1 MDTIV
6 EFKGV
11 SKAYGGLQ
19 VLTDVQLSVKKN
31 DFMVIYG
38 LPSSGKT
45 VLFRLLMGLE
55 EPDEGDI
62 FLRGENV
69 RHMPP
74 KVRNIGYVPQDF
86 ALYPHKNVFENIAYP
101 LRLMGKPASEI
112 QPAVQRAASMLSIE
126 DLLEKLPTQLSGG
139 QKQRVAVARGIVKET
154 DIYLMDDPLAGLD
167 FKLRE
172 KLIDD
177 LKVLQEDI
185 GACFIYTTSD
195 PIESMG
201 LAETIAI
208 LHDCRIREIGNPQTL
223 YGNPFHLS
231 TMDILGFPRSNLL
244 AGRLHRKSSGVWCA
258 TDLFEFP
265 VVMDGEGPSKEGFP
279 DVIVAVRPEN
289 IQKASDNVGNGL
301 QADVY
306 LREDL
311 GAEEI
316 IYLNVGGTSLT
327 MLNPSYRNGHYDIGD
342 QIRIGLSAQDIF
354 VFEKGNGS
362 RIGRGKEN
370 FHVRYQS

>member
-1 MDTIV
+1 MDTVV

-11 SKAYGGLQ
+11 SKAYGKLQ
-19 VLTDVQLSVKKN
+19 VLEDIHLSVKKD

-45 VLFRLLMGLE
+45 VLLRLLMGLE
-55 EPDEGDI
+55 KPDDGDI

-69 RHMPP
+69 CHMPP
-74 KVRNIGYVPQDF
+74 KVRNVGYVPQDF
-86 ALYPHKNVFENIAYP
+86 ALYPHKNIFDNIAYP
-101 LRLMGKPASEI
+101 LRLMRRPASEI
-112 QPAVQRAASMLSIE
+112 QPVVQRAAAMLSIE
-126 DLLEKLPTQLSGG
+126 DLLGKLPTQLSGG

-154 DIYLMDDPLAGLD
+154 DIYLLDDPLAGLD

-177 LKVLQEDI
+177 LKILQEGL
-185 GACFIYTTSD
+185 GACFLYTTSD

-208 LHDCRIREIGNPQTL
+208 LHDGKIRETGEPQTVYRSPL
-223 YGNPFHLS
+223 HLS
-231 TMDILGFPRSNLL
+231 TMDILGFPRSNLFE
-244 AGRLHRKSSGVWCA
+244 GRLLRKSSGVWCE

-265 VVMDGEGPSKEGFP
+265 VVMDGEGPSMEGSTE
-279 DVIVAVRPEN
+279 VIVAVRPES
-289 IQKASDNVGNGL
+289 IQKASGNAGNGL
-301 QADVY
+301 QADIY

-327 MLNPSYRNGHYDIGD
+327 MLNPSYRNGHYDVGD
-342 QIRIGLSAQDIF
+342 QIGIGMSAQDLF

-370 FHVRYQS
+370 FHV